1 MLPLISDGDV
11 HVWRAR
17 TDSAGGDLEEDRAL
31 LSADELDRALR
42 FVRATDARR
51 FIAARAILRR
61 LLAIYLGA
69 DGGALRFEYGRYGK
83 PRLSGAVGHTL
94 CFSVAH
100 SAGAA
105 LFAFGRGRR
114 IGVDLELIRDPAPL
128 DVARQFFA
136 TDELE
141 ALLSLAPAEQAPA
154 FYRCWTRKEAYLKA
168 KGVGLSAPLD
178 AFAVSLAPG
187 ASCPLAWSRL
197 DPEDVGCW
205 SFLEPAVVRGFA
217 ACIAVERMTAAEDV
231 RCEVRDWERRS
242 AGIVVTGCARC

>member
-17 TDSAGGDLEEDRAL
+17 IDSAGADPEEDRAL
-31 LSADELDRALR
+31 LSADELDRARR
-42 FVRATDARR
+42 FVRAADARR

-61 LLAIYLGA
+61 LLATYLGA
-69 DGGALRFEYGRYGK
+69 DARALRFEYGRHGK

-105 LFAFGRGRR
+105 LFAFVRGRR

-136 TDELE
+136 ADELE
-141 ALLSLAPAEQAPA
+141 ALLDLAPAERAPA

-168 KGVGLSAPLD
+168 KGIGLSAPLD

-187 ASCPLAWSRL
+187 ASYPLAWSRF
-197 DPEDVGCW
+197 DPEDIGCW
-205 SFLEPAVVRGFA
+205 SFLEPAAVRGFA
-217 ACIAVERMTAAEDV
+217 ASIAVERMTAAEDV
-231 RCEVRDWERRS
+231 RCEVRDWQPRS
-242 AGIVVTGCARC
+242 AGIIVTGCP